1 MKKSQS
7 APSLTCGSL
16 GKRTSI
22 VRNAFSSPSIADVYT
37 QPDSIELVEHIED
50 IIPAP
55 YYQKLTCMEIYGF
68 PEKILKDTTLSTS
81 EKNELIKNTL
91 TCILTP
97 EEVPEKPEKVTPV
110 SFQNR
115 LNEIAYV
122 EERFQKLLMSI
133 RKNRKQSQGNIN
145 MRTTIH

>member
-7 APSLTCGSL
+7 APSLTCGSI

-22 VRNAFSSPSIADVYT
+22 VRNAFSSPFIADIYT
-37 QPDSIELVEHIED
+37 QQDSIELVEHIED

-55 YYQKLTCMEIYGF
+55 YYQKLNCMEMYGF
-68 PEKILKDTTLSTS
+68 PEKILKDTTLSPS
-81 EKNELIKNTL
+81 EKNKLVKDTL

-97 EEVPEKPEKVTPV
+97 EEVPEKPEKIAPV
-110 SFQNR
+110 SIQNR
-115 LNEIAYV
+115 LNEVAYV

-133 RKNRKQSQGNIN
+133 RRNRKHTSSNIN